1 MRQGEGLSLRQV
13 LKCGKPPFS
22 QDNNVKDWHLAE
34 PRFRIGKLYAELSRR
49 KVIRVAVTYG
59 LVGFAV
65 IEAADIIVGAI
76 HLPPQFVAFV
86 IGATLLGFPIAVF
99 LAWSYDI
106 VPGSPVPE
114 LQSADAPEFGKP
126 TKKSGISPTSSISMT
141 AIVVIAVVTW
151 YEFHPEP
158 PASSHEAHPQY
169 IDSVAVLPLDNLTG
183 DPSYDYIGI
192 GITEEIITHLAKIPP
207 LKVISRH
214 SVQAAAAQRLTTP
227 QIANA
232 LGVRHVI
239 EGSVQI
245 DGDQIRVTLQHIN
258 AETDAHLWAE
268 NLGGPLADKIE
279 VQQAIAD
286 FVTTKIVDTIP
297 GLTAPAMATH
307 LDLGPGQKA
316 YLEGKRWMGQR
327 TAEGINNAVHYFEAS
342 LELDPDYAPAYADLA
357 STYALALSYRYDIG
371 IDGYTIAARAM
382 SMSEKA
388 IALDPNLAAGYAARG
403 LIGIQIGHSPTAIA
417 ADFDRAEQ
425 LAPNSASN
433 PSWRSLAQAQ
443 LGNTEEA
450 FAEAARAVELDP
462 LAPARQ
468 IAMANVAFQLERYD
482 EAISAARIATA
493 QEPRLIRGHAI
504 VARSQL
510 LDGNPEECSKL
521 MLSAYRVLRATCLE
535 ASGRSEDAK
544 TVVAAV
550 IDDIEETKKTEAG
563 YTEVI
568 NFEELATYYAFIG
581 DAKKS
586 REWLMR
592 SFAVSPAGIEFRVL
606 DSELFDRVRNDHDF
620 SAAIGA
626 IRSGLYDKVKR
637 RSEAL

>member
-1 MRQGEGLSLRQV
+1 MT
-13 LKCGKPPFS
+13 
-22 QDNNVKDWHLAE
+22 D
-34 PRFRIGKLYAELSRR
+34 PRFRIGRLFAELSRR
-49 KVIRVAVTYG
+49 KVVRVAVTYG

-65 IEAADIIVGAI
+65 IEAADIIVSAI

-86 IGATLLGFPIAVF
+86 IVAIFLGFPIAIVF
-99 LAWSYDI
+99 AWSYDI
-106 VPGSPVPE
+106 VPDSSVEEANSGNPPDDGPHSKQSGWSPVRV
-114 LQSADAPEFGKP
+114 
-126 TKKSGISPTSSISMT
+126 ISIS
-141 AIVVIAVVTW
+141 AIMVIAVVTW
-151 YEFHPEP
+151 YEFRPDTP
-158 PASSHEAHPQY
+158 NSSHDPHPQY

-183 DPSYDYIGI
+183 DESYDYIGI

-239 EGSVQI
+239 EGSLQI
-245 DGDQIRVTLQHIN
+245 DGGQILVALQHIN

-268 NLGGPLADKIE
+268 NLGGPLSDKIQ

-286 FVTTKIVDTIP
+286 FVTTKIVDMIP
-297 GLTAPAMATH
+297 GLTMPTMSTH

-327 TAEGINNAVHYFEAS
+327 TTEGINNAVHYFEAS
-342 LELDPDYAPAYADLA
+342 LELDPEYAPAYADLA
-357 STYALALSYRYDIG
+357 STYALALSYRYDIDV
-371 IDGYTIAARAM
+371 DGYTIAARAM
-382 SMSEKA
+382 SMADKA

-403 LIGIQIGHSPTAIA
+403 LIGIQIGHSPISIA

-450 FAEAARAVELDP
+450 FAEARRAVDLDP

-468 IAMANVAFQLERYD
+468 IALANVAFQLERYN

-504 VARSQL
+504 EARSQILNGDPESCSNL
-510 LDGNPEECSKL
+510 L
-521 MLSAYRVLRATCLE
+521 LSAYRVLRATCLD
-535 ASGRSEDAK
+535 ASGRSADAEK
-544 TVVAAV
+544 IIAGVLNN
-550 IDDIEETKKTEAG
+550 IDAERISEPG

-568 NFEELATYYAFIG
+568 TFEELATYYAFIG
-581 DAKKS
+581 DA
-586 REWLMR
+586 ENAQQWLMR

-606 DSELFDRVRNDHDF
+606 ESALFNRVRNDHDF
-620 SAAIGA
+620 NAAVSA
-626 IRSGLYDKVKR
+626 IRADLYAMVRR
-637 RSEAL
+637 RSENL

>member
-1 MRQGEGLSLRQV
+1 MA
-13 LKCGKPPFS
+13 
-22 QDNNVKDWHLAE
+22 D
-34 PRFRIGKLYAELSRR
+34 PRFRLGKLYAELSRR

-65 IEAADIIVGAI
+65 IEAADIIVSAI

-86 IGATLLGFPIAVF
+86 IVAILLGFPIAIV

-106 VPGSPVPE
+106 VPDS
-114 LQSADAPEFGKP
+114 SATVVRSEDPAEYKLPARK
-126 TKKSGISPTSSISMT
+126 TGISPVRAISIT
-141 AIVVIAVVTW
+141 ALLAIAAITW
-151 YEFHPEP
+151 YEFRPENSPPAHSPHPE
-158 PASSHEAHPQY
+158 Y

-183 DPSYDYIGI
+183 DPSLDHIGI

-245 DGDQIRVTLQHIN
+245 DGDQIRVALQHIN

-268 NLGGPLADKIE
+268 NLGGPLSDKIQ
-279 VQQAIAD
+279 VQQSIAD
-286 FVTTKIVDTIP
+286 FVTIKIVDMIP
-297 GLTAPAMATH
+297 GLTAPTMSTR
-307 LDLGPGQKA
+307 LELGPGQKA

-327 TAEGINNAVHYFEAS
+327 TAEGIRNAIHYFEAS
-342 LELDPDYAPAYADLA
+342 LELDPEYAPAYADLA
-357 STYALALSYRYDIG
+357 STYALALSYRYDVA

-382 SMSEKA
+382 SLSERA

-403 LIGIQIGHSPTAIA
+403 LLGIQIGHSPTAIA

-433 PSWRSLAQAQ
+433 PSWRSLAEAQ
-443 LGNTEEA
+443 LGNTKEA
-450 FAEAARAVELDP
+450 FAEATRAVDLDP

-468 IAMANVAFQLERYD
+468 IALANVAFQLERYD

-504 VARSQL
+504 EARSQL
-510 LDGNPEECSKL
+510 LNGDPEDCSDL
-521 MLSAYRVLRATCLE
+521 LLSAYRALRATCLE
-535 ASGRSEDAK
+535 ASGRSEDARRII
-544 TVVAAV
+544 AAV
-550 IDDIEETKKTEAG
+550 LNDIDEKRIHESG

-568 NFEELATYYAFIG
+568 AFEELATYYAFTG

-586 REWLMR
+586 QEWLMR
-592 SFAVSPAGIEFRVL
+592 SFAISPAGIEFRVL
-606 DSELFDRVRNDHDF
+606 ESELFDRVRNDHDF
-620 SAAIGA
+620 SSAVGA
-626 IRSGLYDKVKR
+626 IRADLYDMVKR
-637 RSEAL
+637 LSETL